1 MKTLAHAEAQGKRTR
16 LAVFA
21 NFFKSYMSVS
31 TIVAASIPIPI
42 GTWGLI
48 PIYSQQRG
56 YLTVYASLLCFLLMA
71 VIFSIRHRLSVVM
84 FGSSFASGILAVMP
98 FVFIALTL
106 ACISCY
112 HATLLNSL
120 EEFRQRGVM
129 QPTNIVLSSA
139 DLSDIPYAL
148 ELSIYYLGIFVF
160 AEAAFLFTA
169 IREYLQDALHLDETA
184 LLHGT
189 HGVERGATSQEII
202 EKGAS

>member
-42 GTWGLI
+42 GSWGLI

-71 VIFSIRHRLSVVM
+71 VIFSIRHRLSAVM
-84 FGSSFASGILAVMP
+84 FGSSFASGVLAVMP

-106 ACISCY
+106 ACIYCY

-120 EEFRQRGVM
+120 DEFRQRGVM

-189 HGVERGATSQEII
+189 SGVERGAASQEII

>member
-1 MKTLAHAEAQGKRTR
+1 MKTLANAEAQGKRTR

-42 GTWGLI
+42 GSWGLI

-71 VIFSIRHRLSVVM
+71 VIFSIRHRLSMVM
-84 FGSSFASGILAVMP
+84 FGGSFASGVLAVLP

-106 ACISCY
+106 VCISCY
-112 HATLLNSL
+112 HATLLKSL
-120 EEFRQRGVM
+120 EEFRQRGVI
-129 QPTNIVLSSA
+129 QPTNVVLSSA
-139 DLSDIPYAL
+139 DLSEIPYAL
-148 ELSIYYLGIFVF
+148 DLSIYYLGIFVF
-160 AEAAFLFTA
+160 AEATFLFTA

-184 LLHGT
+184 LLHGKP
-189 HGVERGATSQEII
+189 GIERGSVSHEIP
-202 EKGAS
+202 ENGAP

>member
-1 MKTLAHAEAQGKRTR
+1 MKTLANAEAQGKRTR

-42 GTWGLI
+42 GSWGLI

-71 VIFSIRHRLSVVM
+71 VIFSIRHRLSMVM
-84 FGSSFASGILAVMP
+84 FGSSFASGVLAVLP

-106 ACISCY
+106 VCISCY
-112 HATLLNSL
+112 HATLLKSL
-120 EEFRQRGVM
+120 EEFRQRGVI
-129 QPTNIVLSSA
+129 QPTNVVLSSA
-139 DLSDIPYAL
+139 DLSEIPYAL
-148 ELSIYYLGIFVF
+148 DLSIYYLGIFVF

-184 LLHGT
+184 LLHGKP
-189 HGVERGATSQEII
+189 GIERGSVSHEIP
-202 EKGAS
+202 ENGAP